1 MAANRRQHS
10 AEFKAKVVLQ
20 VLSGEK
26 TPGDICRT
34 HKLNA
39 AVLNRWRKEF
49 LEQAPSLFERGE
61 VGNECEQKIV
71 DLERLVGQLTMQLEI
86 AKKASNYLNL
96 DKNGRRL

>member
-1 MAANRRQHS
+1 MAANRRQYT

-39 AVLNRWRKEF
+39 NVLHRWRKEF
-49 LEQAPSLFERGE
+49 LEQAASIFERGD
-61 VGNECEQKIV
+61 GHSQDEQKIAE
-71 DLERLVGQLTMQLEI
+71 LERLVGQLTIQLEI
-86 AKKASNYLNL
+86 AKKASTYLNPNR
-96 DKNGRRL
+96 NGRR